1 VVNVLACLQ
10 AARKRISVH
19 DSCDRQP
26 THPGTNLLARHVIPP
41 WGFLKH
47 PGRKASAA
55 QLERLGIPSTG
66 SRPLPSQNPES
77 LIINTLCLSYF
88 FSSTSI
94 IQTIQSTTLFALKF
108 QSSTTKPINLSTSQL
123 QNFKTSKQQPQTCR
137 SPTTPVPAYLAAA
150 QDLGAAITSGLGD
163 AGGAVRFFTSPSTS
177 INPF

>member
-1 VVNVLACLQ
+1 LQ

-123 QNFKTSKQQPQTCR
+123 QNFKT
-137 SPTTPVPAYLAAA
+137 TTTNMQISNYALSLLVPAYLAAA
-150 QDLGAAITSGLGD
+150 QDLGAAITSVLGD